1 MTGFDI
7 VISML
12 GNHGLAAQPAIID
25 AAVAGGVRE
34 FYPSEYGA
42 DLDVEPYLSSRYFWD
57 KQITRKHL
65 QMKAKETPGFRYTY
79 ILIGAITEYL
89 ATPFFGVDKE
99 KHSFTFYGKPERK
112 AEFTS
117 IKEYVSDPDPC
128 KWYKIGADITY
139 FSVARYIVDSTLLPR
154 PPGPERRLKCVG
166 GSYTWEEIIDTIQ
179 EVQGIKYDVDFRP
192 LEEAK
197 ALQNEAAKRGDIDAE
212 LAWSL
217 RVIRGEPEA
226 SAVPMPWDSYLFSF
240 KPADL
245 ATALG
250 RQFAR

>member
-1 MTGFDI
+1 
-7 VISML
+7 ML
-12 GNHGLAAQPAIID
+12 GNYGLASQPAIID

-42 DLDVEPYLSSRYFWD
+42 DLDVEPYLSARYFRD

-65 QMKAKETPGFRYTY
+65 QMKAKETPGFGYTY
-79 ILIGAITEYL
+79 ILTGAITEYL

-99 KHSFTFYGKPERK
+99 KQSFTFYGEPERK

-128 KWYKIGADITY
+128 KWYKRQADITC

-154 PPGPERRLKCVG
+154 SSEPERRLKCVG
-166 GSYTWEEIIDTIQ
+166 GSYTWEEIIDIIQ
-179 EVQGIKYDVDFRP
+179 KVQKIKYDVDFRP

-197 ALQNEAAKRGDIDAE
+197 ALQNEAAERGDIDAE

-217 RVIRGEPEA
+217 RVILGEPEA
-226 SAVPMPWDSYLFSF
+226 SAVPKPWDNDLFGF

-250 RQFAR
+250 RQFAK